1 MDQFLYN
8 KMLNNTIYTG
18 SPWEVQ
24 QKRAA
29 GQINAEEDGQSFKEI
44 LKGRIEK
51 DSQLVFTK
59 HAMDRVISRNVNV
72 SGPNMERLNEG
83 LKLAVEKGLSDPLIL
98 VGSTAFVVNVKNNKV
113 ITVVNQENLKGTV
126 FTNIDGTV
134 LV

>member
-29 GQINAEEDGQSFKEI
+29 GHADTEADGQSFKEI

-51 DSQLVFTK
+51 DSQLVFTN
-59 HAMDRVISRNVNV
+59 HAMERVISRNVNV

-98 VGSTAFVVNVKNNKV
+98 VGSTAFVVSVKNNKV